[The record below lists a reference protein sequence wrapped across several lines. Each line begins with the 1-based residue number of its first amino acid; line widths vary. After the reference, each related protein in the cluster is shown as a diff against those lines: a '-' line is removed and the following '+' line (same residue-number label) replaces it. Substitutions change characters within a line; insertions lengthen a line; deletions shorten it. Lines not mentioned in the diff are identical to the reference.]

1 MSIGTKYRPVM
12 KHGMR
17 AVVWLL
23 PVALIVGILWLT
35 NSSVTPRKAEW
46 ANVEAAA
53 KAGGYQLVNV
63 EALKR
68 LYENASRNILLVDV
82 RQDWEYRTGHIRG
95 ALNFHMEP
103 TWWSRWRKKGP
114 LQAALGPDKDRTIVF
129 Y

>member
-1 MSIGTKYRPVM
+1 MSIGTEYRPVM
-12 KHGMR
+12 KYGKR
-17 AVVWLL
+17 AIVWLL

-35 NSSVTPRKAEW
+35 NSAVTPRKAQW
-46 ANVEAAA
+46 ADVEAAA

-95 ALNFHMEP
+95 ALNFPMEP
-103 TWWSRWRKKGP
+103 TWWSRWRKKGA
-114 LQAALGPDKDRTIVF
+114 LQAVLGPDKDRSIVF